1 MQTTI
6 DDLTLMNYVDRGG
19 FAEIYL
25 SKKKGINEILATKR
39 LDQSKLNET
48 PILRNYLENEIV
60 ILNTIKHP
68 NIIRLYDVKYKP
80 DYIYLVMEYCNGG
93 SLHNCLQ
100 NYMHKYHK
108 PFTEEIVQYLMRQI
122 LSGLKCLHDHQVIHR
137 DLKLANILIKY
148 KSDADAKN
156 GNIFCG
162 HVKIIDFNTSTKPG
176 STVAKTAVGTVPNMA
191 PSVIYNLSGG
201 RDDYDEKVDIW
212 SLGTLCYE
220 MLVGKP
226 LFDGNKI
233 IEQIKECNIDIPK
246 NISNEAQSFLRCM
259 LQKEGENRWS
269 VNDLLKHKFITNNAK
284 DFTYTNHNYNPNYP
298 NQNNNHHNQNN
309 HHNHNNYNQNNN
321 PNYNQN
327 NYNNNY
333 NNHSYNNYNPNNNN
347 HNNNYNQNNMN
358 NTNYN
363 NNNQYRSQPQYNN
376 SNQHQSHPQYNNCN
390 QYQNPSQ
397 YNQNPNQPQYNNSN
411 QYQNQPQYNNNNQY
425 QNQPQYNNSNQYQ
438 NQPQYNDSNQYQNQP
453 QYNYSNQYPNQPQYN
468 YPNQSNINSQNYK
481 RYNTT
486 DYNYY
491 NNTTRP
497 QTNNI
502 NYTNQISQPIPSYS
516 NINTYPQ
523 NMNIEIKEK
532 KTKKNKKRKK
542 HRKKSS
548 SSSESSSS
556 DSSSS
561 SS

>member
-19 FAEIYL
+19 FAEIFL

-39 LDQSKLNET
+39 LDQSKLNEN
-48 PILRNYLENEIV
+48 PILRKYLENEIV

-100 NYMHKYHK
+100 NYKHKYHK

-122 LSGLKCLHDHQVIHR
+122 LSGLKCLHEHQVIHR

-176 STVAKTAVGTVPNMA
+176 STVARTAVGTVPNMA
-191 PSVIYNLSGG
+191 PSVIFNLSGS

-212 SLGTLCYE
+212 SLGTLCFE

-226 LFDGNKI
+226 LFDGNHIVEK
-233 IEQIKECNIDIPK
+233 IKECHIDIPK
-246 NISNEAQSFLRCM
+246 NISNEAQSFLLCM
-259 LQKEGENRWS
+259 LQKEGEKRLS
-269 VNDLLKHKFITNNAK
+269 VNELLKHKFITNNVK
-284 DFTYTNHNYNPNYP
+284 DFSYNNNNNNYKDNQNYNNNNPNYP
-298 NQNNNHHNQNN
+298 YQNNYNQNHN
-309 HHNHNNYNQNNN
+309 HNHNNYNQNNN
-321 PNYNQN
+321 QNYNKNNKNN
-327 NYNNNY
+327 NYNNN
-333 NNHSYNNYNPNNNN
+333 SYNNYNPNYN
-347 HNNNYNQNNMN
+347 HNYNQNNMN

-363 NNNQYRSQPQYNN
+363 NNQYQNQPQYNPSSQYRSQPQYNN
-376 SNQHQSHPQYNNCN
+376 
-390 QYQNPSQ
+390 
-397 YNQNPNQPQYNNSN
+397 NS
-411 QYQNQPQYNNNNQY
+411 NQY

-438 NQPQYNDSNQYQNQP
+438 NPTQYNYSNQYQNPPQYNNSNQYQNPPQYNYSDQYQNQP
-453 QYNYSNQYPNQPQYN
+453 QYYN
-468 YPNQSNINSQNYK
+468 PNQSYNNNKNYQ

-502 NYTNQISQPIPSYS
+502 NYVNQNSQPIPSYP
-516 NINTYPQ
+516 NVNTYSQ
-523 NMNIEIKEK
+523 NMNNEIKEK
-532 KTKKNKKRKK
+532 KVKKNKKRKK

-548 SSSESSSS
+548 SS

-561 SS
+561 SSSSSSS

>member
-19 FAEIYL
+19 FAEIFL

-39 LDQSKLNET
+39 LDQSKLNEN
-48 PILRNYLENEIV
+48 PILRKYLENEIV

-100 NYMHKYHK
+100 NYKHKYHK

-122 LSGLKCLHDHQVIHR
+122 LSGLKCLHEHQVIHR

-176 STVAKTAVGTVPNMA
+176 STVARTAVGTVPNMA
-191 PSVIYNLSGG
+191 PSVIFNLSGS

-212 SLGTLCYE
+212 SLGTLCFE

-226 LFDGNKI
+226 LFDGNHIVEK
-233 IEQIKECNIDIPK
+233 IKECHIDIPK
-246 NISNEAQSFLRCM
+246 NISNEAQSFLLCM
-259 LQKEGENRWS
+259 LQKEGEKRLS
-269 VNDLLKHKFITNNAK
+269 VNELLKHKFITNNVK
-284 DFTYTNHNYNPNYP
+284 DFSYNNNNNNYKDNQNYNKNNLNYPYQNNYNQNHN
-298 NQNNNHHNQNN
+298 
-309 HHNHNNYNQNNN
+309 HNHNNYNQNNN
-321 PNYNQN
+321 QNYNKNNKNN
-327 NYNNNY
+327 NYNNN
-333 NNHSYNNYNPNNNN
+333 SYNNYNPNYN
-347 HNNNYNQNNMN
+347 HNYNQNNMN

-363 NNNQYRSQPQYNN
+363 NNQYQNQPQYNPSSQYRSQPQYNN
-376 SNQHQSHPQYNNCN
+376 
-390 QYQNPSQ
+390 
-397 YNQNPNQPQYNNSN
+397 NS
-411 QYQNQPQYNNNNQY
+411 NQY

-438 NQPQYNDSNQYQNQP
+438 NPTQYNYSNQYQNPPQYNNSNQYQNPPQYNYSDQYQNQP
-453 QYNYSNQYPNQPQYN
+453 QYYN
-468 YPNQSNINSQNYK
+468 PNQSYNNNKNYQ

-491 NNTTRP
+491 NNTIRP

-502 NYTNQISQPIPSYS
+502 NYVNQNSQPIPSYP
-516 NINTYPQ
+516 NVNTYSQ
-523 NMNIEIKEK
+523 NMNNEIKEK
-532 KTKKNKKRKK
+532 KVKKNKKRKK

-548 SSSESSSS
+548 SS

-561 SS
+561 SSSSSSS

>member
-19 FAEIYL
+19 FAEIFL

-39 LDQSKLNET
+39 LDQSKLNEN
-48 PILRNYLENEIV
+48 PILRKYLENEIV

-100 NYMHKYHK
+100 NYKHKYHK

-122 LSGLKCLHDHQVIHR
+122 LSGLKCLHEHQVIHR

-176 STVAKTAVGTVPNMA
+176 STVARTAVGTVPNMA
-191 PSVIYNLSGG
+191 PSVIFNLSGS

-212 SLGTLCYE
+212 SLGTLCFE

-226 LFDGNKI
+226 LFDGNHIVEK
-233 IEQIKECNIDIPK
+233 IKECHIDIPK
-246 NISNEAQSFLRCM
+246 NISNEAQSFLLCM
-259 LQKEGENRWS
+259 LQKEGEKRLS
-269 VNDLLKHKFITNNAK
+269 VNELLKHKFITNNVK
-284 DFTYTNHNYNPNYP
+284 DFSYNNNNNNYKDNQNYNNNNPNYP
-298 NQNNNHHNQNN
+298 YQNNYNQNHN
-309 HHNHNNYNQNNN
+309 HNHNNYNQNNN
-321 PNYNQN
+321 QNYNKNNKNN
-327 NYNNNY
+327 NYNNN
-333 NNHSYNNYNPNNNN
+333 SYNNYNPNYN
-347 HNNNYNQNNMN
+347 HNYSQNNMN

-363 NNNQYRSQPQYNN
+363 NNQYQNQPQYNPSSQYRSQPQYNN
-376 SNQHQSHPQYNNCN
+376 
-390 QYQNPSQ
+390 
-397 YNQNPNQPQYNNSN
+397 NS
-411 QYQNQPQYNNNNQY
+411 NQY

-438 NQPQYNDSNQYQNQP
+438 NPTQYNYSNQYQNPPQYNNSNQYQNPPQYNYSDQYQNQP
-453 QYNYSNQYPNQPQYN
+453 QYYN
-468 YPNQSNINSQNYK
+468 PNQSYNNNKNYQ

-502 NYTNQISQPIPSYS
+502 NYVNQNSQPIPSYP
-516 NINTYPQ
+516 NVNTYSQ
-523 NMNIEIKEK
+523 NMNNEIKEK
-532 KTKKNKKRKK
+532 KVKKNKKRKK

-548 SSSESSSS
+548 SS

-561 SS
+561 SSSSSSS

>member
-19 FAEIYL
+19 FAEIFL
-25 SKKKGINEILATKR
+25 SKKKGINEVLATKR
-39 LDQSKLNET
+39 LDQSKLNEN
-48 PILRNYLENEIV
+48 PILRKYLENEIV

-68 NIIRLYDVKYKP
+68 NIVRLYDVKYKP

-100 NYMHKYHK
+100 NYKHKYHK

-122 LSGLKCLHDHQVIHR
+122 LSGLKCLHEHQVIHR

-176 STVAKTAVGTVPNMA
+176 STVARTAVGTVPNMA
-191 PSVIYNLSGG
+191 PSVIFNLSGS

-212 SLGTLCYE
+212 SLGTLCFE
-220 MLVGKP
+220 MIVGKP
-226 LFDGNKI
+226 LFDGNHIVEK
-233 IEQIKECNIDIPK
+233 IKECHIDIPK
-246 NISNEAQSFLRCM
+246 NISNEAQSFLLCM
-259 LQKEGENRWS
+259 LQKEGEKRLS
-269 VNDLLKHKFITNNAK
+269 VNELLKHKFITNNVK
-284 DFTYTNHNYNPNYP
+284 DFSYNNNNNNYKDNQNYNKNNLNYPYQNNYNQNHNHY
-298 NQNNNHHNQNN
+298 
-309 HHNHNNYNQNNN
+309 HNNYNQNNN
-321 PNYNQN
+321 QNYNKNNKNN
-327 NYNNNY
+327 NYNNN
-333 NNHSYNNYNPNNNN
+333 SYNNYNPNYN
-347 HNNNYNQNNMN
+347 HNYSQNNMN

-363 NNNQYRSQPQYNN
+363 NNQYQNQPQYNPSSQYRSQPQYNN
-376 SNQHQSHPQYNNCN
+376 
-390 QYQNPSQ
+390 
-397 YNQNPNQPQYNNSN
+397 NS
-411 QYQNQPQYNNNNQY
+411 NQY

-438 NQPQYNDSNQYQNQP
+438 NPTQYNYSNQYQNPPQYNNSNQYQNPPQYNYSDQYQNQP
-453 QYNYSNQYPNQPQYN
+453 QYYN
-468 YPNQSNINSQNYK
+468 PNQSYNNNKNYQ

-502 NYTNQISQPIPSYS
+502 NYVNQNSQPIPSYP
-516 NINTYPQ
+516 NVNTYSQ
-523 NMNIEIKEK
+523 NMNNEIKEK
-532 KTKKNKKRKK
+532 KVKKNKKRKK

-548 SSSESSSS
+548 SS

-561 SS
+561 SSSSSSS

>member
-19 FAEIYL
+19 FAEIFL

-39 LDQSKLNET
+39 LDQSKLNEN
-48 PILRNYLENEIV
+48 PILRKYLENEIV

-100 NYMHKYHK
+100 NYKHKYHK

-122 LSGLKCLHDHQVIHR
+122 LSGLKCLHEHQVIHR

-176 STVAKTAVGTVPNMA
+176 STVARTAVGTVPNMA
-191 PSVIYNLSGG
+191 PSVIFNLSGS

-212 SLGTLCYE
+212 SLGTLCFE

-226 LFDGNKI
+226 LFDGNHIVEK
-233 IEQIKECNIDIPK
+233 IKECHIDIPK
-246 NISNEAQSFLRCM
+246 NISNEAQSFLLCM
-259 LQKEGENRWS
+259 LQKEGEKRLS
-269 VNDLLKHKFITNNAK
+269 VNELLKHKFITNNVKEFSYNNNNNNYK
-284 DFTYTNHNYNPNYP
+284 DNQNYNNNNPNYP
-298 NQNNNHHNQNN
+298 YQTNYNQNHN
-309 HHNHNNYNQNNN
+309 HNHNNYNQNNN
-321 PNYNQN
+321 QNYNKNNKNN
-327 NYNNNY
+327 NYNNN
-333 NNHSYNNYNPNNNN
+333 SYNNYNPNYN
-347 HNNNYNQNNMN
+347 HNYNQNNMN

-363 NNNQYRSQPQYNN
+363 NNQYQNQPQYNPSSQYRSQPQYNN
-376 SNQHQSHPQYNNCN
+376 
-390 QYQNPSQ
+390 
-397 YNQNPNQPQYNNSN
+397 NS
-411 QYQNQPQYNNNNQY
+411 NQY

-438 NQPQYNDSNQYQNQP
+438 NPTQYNYSNQYQNPPQYNNSNQYQNPPQYNYSDQYQNQP
-453 QYNYSNQYPNQPQYN
+453 QYYN
-468 YPNQSNINSQNYK
+468 PNQSYNNNKNYQ

-502 NYTNQISQPIPSYS
+502 NYVNQNSQPIPSYP
-516 NINTYPQ
+516 NVNTYSQ
-523 NMNIEIKEK
+523 NMNNEIKEK
-532 KTKKNKKRKK
+532 KVKKNKKRKK

-548 SSSESSSS
+548 SS

-561 SS
+561 SSSSSSS